1 MLPPD
6 YSLLTRTDLE
16 MTAVDGVVDSL
27 ESCIQVSSPENPGY
41 YWGNY
46 LLLPGAPEADR
57 LQSWVD
63 LFRDRFQSYCEVEHV
78 LLRWDGAAL
87 APQAQA
93 RARALGMT
101 EDSGPGMV
109 ATQLIDPQ
117 LIEPQLIE
125 PGNQHVE
132 IRPLDFEREFDQI
145 EQLNQQCDPNESSGS
160 PEYRLFK
167 ERMRQSWRKRQ
178 RAGMVTWW
186 GVFFDEVLVGQCGF
200 VFCSDRLG
208 RYQAVETHPD
218 FRRRG
223 VCSALISTVGQ
234 DALGRGGCRALLLGA
249 DGEGP
254 ALGLYRRLGFKTDTN
269 QRALL
274 LGGDSMVVRLE
285 VAADHAEVRSLV
297 QAAFEG
303 VEEVQ
308 LIDQMRDQPGV
319 LSLVAVRSGS
329 ILGHALFTPVTSD
342 AAGSNFQPAVA
353 LGPIAVRPSQQR
365 QGCGSALIRGGLDRC
380 RDQGMGAAFVLGD
393 PEYYSRFGWRP
404 AQQRQLH
411 CQWPLARDAFQVLEL
426 SEGGLDGWQGKVN
439 YAPAFDRF

>member
-1 MLPPD
+1 MLQPE

-27 ESCIQVSSPENPGY
+27 ESCIQVRSPENPGY

-46 LLLPGAPEADR
+46 LLLPEPPEANQ
-57 LQSWVD
+57 LESWVD
-63 LFRDRFQSYCEVEHV
+63 LFRDRFQSYREVEHV
-78 LLRWDGAAL
+78 LLRWDGAVL
-87 APQAQA
+87 EPQAQA

-101 EDSGPGMV
+101 EDAGPGMI
-109 ATQLIDPQ
+109 ATQLIDSQ
-117 LIEPQLIE
+117 LLD

-132 IRPLDFEREFDQI
+132 IRPLDFDGEFDRI

-160 PEYRLFK
+160 PQYRLFK
-167 ERMRQSWRKRQ
+167 ERMRQSWRKRV
-178 RAGMVTWW
+178 RAGMATWW
-186 GVFFDEVLVGQCGF
+186 GAFLDEQLVGQCGM
-200 VFCSDRLG
+200 VSCSDRLG

-223 VCSALISTVGQ
+223 VCSTLISTVGQ
-234 DALGRGGCRALLLGA
+234 DALGRGGCRALLLGV

-254 ALGLYRRLGFKTDTN
+254 ALGLYRRLGFKTDTH

-274 LGGDSMVVRLE
+274 MGGESMVVRQE

-303 VEEVQ
+303 VEEAQ

-319 LSLVAVRSGS
+319 LSLVAVRAGS
-329 ILGHALFTPVTSD
+329 ILGHALFTPVTSAD
-342 AAGSNFQPAVA
+342 AGSNFQPAVA

-365 QGCGSALIRGGLDRC
+365 QGCGSALIRDGLDRC
-380 RDQGMGAAFVLGD
+380 REQGIGAAFVLGD

-404 AQQRQLH
+404 AQQHQLH
-411 CQWPLARDAFQVLEL
+411 CQWPLASAAFQVLEL

-439 YAPAFDRF
+439 YAAAFDRV

>member
-1 MLPPD
+1 MPQPQ

-27 ESCIQVSSPENPGY
+27 ESCIHVRSPENPGY

-46 LLLPGAPEADR
+46 LLLPKAPEAEQLESWIDR
-57 LQSWVD
+57 
-63 LFRDRFQSYCEVEHV
+63 FRDQFQSCCEVEHV

-101 EDSGPGMV
+101 EDSGPGMI

-117 LIEPQLIE
+117 LLD
-125 PGNQHVE
+125 PGNLDVE
-132 IRPLDFEREFDQI
+132 VRPLDFESEFDRI
-145 EQLNQQCDPNESSGS
+145 EHLNQQCDPNESSGS
-160 PEYRLFK
+160 PQYRLFK
-167 ERMRQSWRKRQ
+167 QRTRQSWRKRQ
-178 RAGMVTWW
+178 QAGMATWW
-186 GVFFDEVLVGQCGF
+186 GAFLDELLVGQCGI

-208 RYQAVETHPD
+208 RYQSVETRPD

-223 VCSALISTVGQ
+223 ICSTLVSTVGQ
-234 DALGRGGCRALLLGA
+234 DALGRGGCRALLLAA

-254 ALGLYRRLGFKTDTN
+254 AHGLYRRLGFEMDTT

-274 LGGDSMVVRLE
+274 LGGESMVIRQE

-303 VEEVQ
+303 VEEAH

-319 LSLVAVRSGS
+319 LSLVAVRAGS
-329 ILGHALFTPVTSD
+329 ILGHALFTPVT
-342 AAGSNFQPAVA
+342 GSNCQPAVA

-365 QGCGSALIRGGLDRC
+365 QGCGSALIRDGLDRC
-380 RDQGMGAAFVLGD
+380 RVQGIGAAFVLGD
-393 PEYYSRFGWRP
+393 AEYYSRFGWRP
-404 AQQRQLH
+404 AQRWQLH
-411 CQWPLARDAFQVLEL
+411 CQWPRSSDAFQVLEL
-426 SEGGLDGWQGKVN
+426 SAGGLDGWQGKVN
-439 YAPAFDRF
+439 YAPPFDRF